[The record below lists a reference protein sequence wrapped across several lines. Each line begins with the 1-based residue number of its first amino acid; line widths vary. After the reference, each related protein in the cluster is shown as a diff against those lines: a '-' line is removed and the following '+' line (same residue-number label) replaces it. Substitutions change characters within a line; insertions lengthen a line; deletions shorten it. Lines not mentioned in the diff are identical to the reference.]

1 MGKEKKI
8 THLPELLNV
17 KDEGH
22 SHWNLH
28 SINGLFIVEVHLLAK
43 YQTFSSRAKA
53 NWVSQ
58 LFLKGQI
65 KETQPFQ
72 PSWLQ
77 I

>member
-1 MGKEKKI
+1 MGKEKKKI

-22 SHWNLH
+22 PHWNLH

-43 YQTFSSRAKA
+43 YQTFSSRTKA

-58 LFLKGQI
+58 LF
-65 KETQPFQ
+65 
-72 PSWLQ
+72 
-77 I
+77 